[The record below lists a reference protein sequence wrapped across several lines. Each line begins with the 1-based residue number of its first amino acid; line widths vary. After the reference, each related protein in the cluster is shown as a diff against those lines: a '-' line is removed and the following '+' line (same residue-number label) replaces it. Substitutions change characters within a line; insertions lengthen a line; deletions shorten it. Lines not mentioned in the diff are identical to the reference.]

1 VETTLVSSD
10 RRFDR
15 CYPAYGHAASCVRD
29 GADRVWQASTRR
41 KQAGGF
47 TLVEVVISSVVVALM
62 LVAALTTLG
71 TVARD
76 YGMTREYQ
84 VGRLLGET
92 LMGEILQQ
100 AYVDVNDPSGFGVE
114 AGEGTATRV
123 DFDDVD
129 DYDGW
134 SSNPPEG
141 KDGSGV
147 AGADGW
153 TRSVTVRWADVLDPG
168 TDMGSDSGLKRIEVS
183 VTNSQGKQYAVKALR
198 SSTGT
203 LALQPPLDR
212 TYVTGV
218 QAELQ
223 AGADESIS
231 SERVSIGNHAE
242 DL

>member
-1 VETTLVSSD
+1 LDHGTVVNVLPWQGPFLEVKLMPSNGTPNRC
-10 RRFDR
+10 RRL
-15 CYPAYGHAASCVRD
+15 
-29 GADRVWQASTRR
+29 QRR
-41 KQAGGF
+41 RREGGF
-47 TLVEVVISSVVVALM
+47 TLVEVVISSVVVSLM

-76 YGMTREYQ
+76 YGVTREYQ

-92 LMGEILQQ
+92 LMAEILQQ
-100 AYVDVNDPSGFGVE
+100 SYVDVNDPSGFGVE
-114 AGEGTATRV
+114 TGEGTATRV
-123 DFDDVD
+123 DFDDLD

-141 KDGSGV
+141 KDGSAVSGT
-147 AGADGW
+147 DGW
-153 TRSVTVRWADVLDPG
+153 TRSVTVQWADVLDPG

-183 VTNSQGKQYAVKALR
+183 VTSSQGKQYTVKALR
-198 SSTGT
+198 SSAGT

-218 QAELQ
+218 AVALQ
-223 AGADESIS
+223 VGAVESAS

-242 DL
+242 DQ

>member
-1 VETTLVSSD
+1 METMPVHASK
-10 RRFDR
+10 RFDR
-15 CYPAYGHAASCVRD
+15 CHPAYGHGRASVRNGTGRMGRGSARWRPP
-29 GADRVWQASTRR
+29 GA
-41 KQAGGF
+41 F

-62 LVAALTTLG
+62 LVAALTMLG
-71 TVARD
+71 GASRG
-76 YGMTREYQ
+76 YGITREYQ

-92 LMGEILQQ
+92 LMGEIFERS
-100 AYVDVNDPSGFGVE
+100 YVDVNDPSGFGVE
-114 AGEGTATRV
+114 VGEGTATRV

-147 AGADGW
+147 SGAAGW
-153 TRSVTVRWADVLDPG
+153 TRSVIVRWADVLDPG
-168 TDMGSDSGLKRIEVS
+168 ADVGADSGLKRIEVS
-183 VTNSQGKQYAVKALR
+183 VTNSQGKQYTVKALR

-218 QAELQ
+218 EAELQ
-223 AGADESIS
+223 IGGDESVT

-242 DL
+242 DQ